1 MPKAP
6 KSPVPS
12 HPIERHI
19 HVIRGQKIMLDS
31 DLATLYGV
39 ETRALTQAV
48 RRNAD
53 RFPDS
58 FMFQLSP
65 EEAAKMRSQIVTAS
79 KRNIRYQ
86 PLAFT
91 EHGVVMLSSVLNSAR
106 AVRVSILVVETFIRL
121 RELTAANKDILIRV
135 EKLERGHDRTA
146 SVMELLVD
154 DIDRIARDVKQMKN
168 LPVPSKRKIGFDL

>member
-1 MPKAP
+1 MPKLS

-12 HPIERHI
+12 RPVERHI
-19 HVIRGQKIMLDS
+19 RIIRGQKVMLDS
-31 DLATLYGV
+31 DLAALYGV

-58 FMFQLSP
+58 FMFKLSH
-65 EEAAKMRSQIVTAS
+65 EEAANMRSQIVTAS

-91 EHGVVMLSSVLNSAR
+91 EHGVVMLSSVLNSPR
-106 AVRVSILVVETFIRL
+106 ALQVSISVVETFIRL
-121 RELTAANKDILIRV
+121 RELTAANEDVLTRV

-146 SVMELLVD
+146 SVIEILVD

-168 LPVPSKRKIGFDL
+168 LPVPPKRKIGFDL

>member
-1 MPKAP
+1 MRKAP
-6 KSPVPS
+6 KPTAPAR
-12 HPIERHI
+12 PIERHI
-19 HVIRGQKIMLDS
+19 HVIRAQRVMLDS
-31 DLATLYGV
+31 DLAALYGV

-53 RFPDS
+53 RFPSS
-58 FMFQLSP
+58 FMFQLSS
-65 EEAAKMRSQIVTAS
+65 EEAAHMRSQIVTAS

-91 EHGVVMLSSVLNSAR
+91 EHGVVMLSSVLNSPR
-106 AVRVSILVVETFIRL
+106 AIRVSISVVETFVRL

-135 EKLERGHDRTA
+135 EKLERGHDRAA

-154 DIDRIARDVKQMKN
+154 DIDRLAADIKQIKN
-168 LPVPSKRKIGFDL
+168 LPAPSKRKIGFDL

>member
-1 MPKAP
+1 
-6 KSPVPS
+6 
-12 HPIERHI
+12 
-19 HVIRGQKIMLDS
+19 
-31 DLATLYGV
+31 
-39 ETRALTQAV
+39 
-48 RRNAD
+48 
-53 RFPDS
+53 
-58 FMFQLSP
+58 MFQLSP

-106 AVRVSILVVETFIRL
+106 AIRVSILVVETFVRL

-135 EKLERGHDRTA
+135 EKLERGHDRAA